1 MEIPE
6 TEVLRILNK
15 YNPWWGDK
23 PIPQSKTSSFKR
35 GDYYIIKRELE
46 RREIVSIIGPRRVG
60 KTILIHQLTQEL
72 LDSKIDPKRILYLS
86 TDEVELNTG
95 GVELKDVLEVYSTY
109 ILKSPL
115 DSLKE
120 PCYLFLDE
128 IQELPNWE
136 KILKNWYDLGY
147 NLKFII
153 SGSSSIWINKGT
165 EESLLGR
172 IKTSVMMPLKF
183 SEVLRYRAILGDDY
197 TGIKANLKESLVKA
211 VQEKDVKIFHQALKE
226 LIGSMT
232 PNRNKIEIELNRYLI
247 IGGYPEF
254 LDVNDYNRISESI
267 RDKVKLIFFKDIV
280 RYFKI
285 RNPKVLEDLFKLLA
299 KSSGTNFN
307 INKTAKVLDIQ
318 RPTLKDYLKYLTKAY
333 LIKSS
338 EFYSQSRKAR
348 IRKQDKIYVLD
359 AGIRNAVV
367 DYLDDNLSKD
377 FTELGIVAESIIF
390 DHLIRLKFNIEPGPE
405 PEIFY
410 WKNSKEIDFVLP
422 IKRKL
427 IPIESKYRTK
437 IPRESIEAI
446 NGFIKEKDS
455 PFGIIITKDEFDL
468 EDNILKIPL
477 WVFLLVV

>member
-15 YNPWWGDK
+15 YNPWWGNK
-23 PIPQSKTSSFKR
+23 PIPASKTNSFKR
-35 GDYYIIKRELE
+35 GDYFVIRRELE

-60 KTILIHQLTQEL
+60 KTILIHQIIQEL
-72 LDSKIDPKRILYLS
+72 LNSNVDPTRILYLS
-86 TDEVELNTG
+86 SDKVELNEK
-95 GVELKDVLEVYSTY
+95 GVELKDVLEIYSSY
-109 ILKSPL
+109 ILKKPL
-115 DSLKE
+115 DSLDKT
-120 PCYLFLDE
+120 CYLFLDE
-128 IQELPNWE
+128 IQELPHWE
-136 KILKNWYDLGY
+136 KILKNWYDFGY

-183 SEVLRYRAILGDDY
+183 SEVLRYRNILNDDY
-197 TGIKANLKESLVKA
+197 SKLKADLKNSLVRA
-211 VQEKDVKIFHQALKE
+211 VQEKDVEIFHKALKE
-226 LIGSMT
+226 LIGTMT
-232 PNRNKIEIELNRYLI
+232 PIKDKIEIELNRYLI

-254 LDVNDYNRISESI
+254 LDVDDYDRMSESI

-285 RNPKVLEDLFKLLA
+285 RNPKVLEDLFRLLA
-299 KSSGTNFN
+299 KNSGAYFN
-307 INKTAKVLDIQ
+307 INKTAMVLDIQ
-318 RPTLKDYLKYLTKAY
+318 RPTLKDYLKYLTKAC

-359 AGIRNAVV
+359 TGIRNAII
-367 DYLDDNLSKD
+367 DYLDDTLLKD
-377 FTELGIVAESIIF
+377 FTELGIVVEGILF

-410 WKNSKEIDFVLP
+410 WRNSKEIDFVLP
-422 IKRKL
+422 VKRKL
-427 IPIESKYRTK
+427 IPIESKYRSKTPK
-437 IPRESIEAI
+437 DSVASIS
-446 NGFIKEKDS
+446 NFIKEKNS
-455 PFGIIITKDEFDL
+455 PFGIIITKDEFSL
-468 EDNILKIPL
+468 EGKILKMPL